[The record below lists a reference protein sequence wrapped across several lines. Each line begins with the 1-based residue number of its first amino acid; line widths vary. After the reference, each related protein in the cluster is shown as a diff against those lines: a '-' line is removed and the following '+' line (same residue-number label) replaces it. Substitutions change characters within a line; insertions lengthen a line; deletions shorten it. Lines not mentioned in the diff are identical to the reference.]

1 MKALG
6 LIAFTAA
13 TALAGAASAATY
25 IVDAQANSSS
35 GGVGVTTINLTA
47 GQNFTVSVDPNDLWS
62 AGALPRWS
70 NADGLT
76 HDTFATGTDESGQAA
91 GTLIGTDFGTWTQ
104 ANLTAPFGTLVGEI
118 NGVFHVLGT
127 SFSGAAW
134 DTGTLELFYWDSNN
148 GDNTNSITAAVGTAL
163 VPEPAAWGLM
173 ILGFGLSG
181 AMLRRRRAA
190 GAIA

>member
-6 LIAFTAA
+6 PIAFAAA
-13 TALAGAASAATY
+13 TAIAGAAGAATF

-35 GGVGVTTINLTA
+35 GGVGVATINLTA
-47 GQNFTVSVDPNDLWS
+47 GQNFTVSVDPNDLWN

-76 HDTFATGTDESGQAA
+76 HDTFATGTDDSGEAA
-91 GTLIGTDFGTWTQ
+91 GTHIGTDFGTWTQ
-104 ANLTAPFGTLVGEI
+104 GNLTAPFGTLVGEL

-148 GDNTNSITAAVGTAL
+148 GDNTQFITAAVNTAL
-163 VPEPAAWGLM
+163 VPEPATWALM
-173 ILGFGLSG
+173 IGGFGLAG
-181 AMLRRRRAA
+181 AMLRRRRMA
-190 GAIA
+190 GAVA